1 MIELIHCD
9 KYVKLTGHYRPGMV
23 GLDNYVS
30 VDYSCCIFDL
40 HTALTEH
47 DLFPYIVNPRQGLL
61 VLTVLSQNLSPKG
74 PEMLSRGES
83 DVVKMFIF
91 L

>member
-1 MIELIHCD
+1 MYQLIRISVEFFLLLVVSEILRMIELIHCD

-47 DLFPYIVNPRQGLL
+47 DLFPHIVNPRQGLL
-61 VLTVLSQNLSPKG
+61 VLTVY
-74 PEMLSRGES
+74 
-83 DVVKMFIF
+83 
-91 L
+91 

>member
-9 KYVKLTGHYRPGMV
+9 KYVKLTGHDRPGTV

-40 HTALTEH
+40 FFYKES
-47 DLFPYIVNPRQGLL
+47 FINFKIV
-61 VLTVLSQNLSPKG
+61 T
-74 PEMLSRGES
+74 SR
-83 DVVKMFIF
+83 
-91 L
+91 